1 MVEYAMIYQRECL
14 SSVKEDMKPLLEK
27 HWEAVALNQGKIK
40 LNPDWERYAE
50 LDASNVLRIFTAR
63 KDGKLVGYCVVLVS
77 TSLHYKDHKFA
88 INDVVFV
95 LPEYRSGATGYHLI
109 KTVEDHCLE
118 DGVSLLNINTKVHVP
133 FDNLMIGMGLDLIE
147 RVYSKYLEGV

>member
-1 MVEYAMIYQRECL
+1 M
-14 SSVKEDMKPLLEK
+14 
-27 HWEAVALNQGKIK
+27 VALNQGKVK

-63 KDGKLVGYCVVLVS
+63 KDGELVGYCVVLVS

-95 LPEYRSGATGYHLI
+95 LPEYREGATGYHLI
-109 KTVEDHCLE
+109 KAVEDHCRE
-118 DGVSLLNINTKVHVP
+118 DGVSLISINTKVHIP
-133 FDNLMIGMGLDLIE
+133 FDSLMVGMEFDLIE
-147 RVYSKYLEGV
+147 RIYSKYLGES